1 MPKKF
6 DLDKLEELLRKKK
19 MEKDEKAEKEVFKTE
34 KSEKVAKEVENL
46 ILQSR
51 EIEKSQKYTEKGLR
65 RFLTTVGGGVI
76 VSVEKTGD
84 GIVKTAERAKGVEKV
99 FARESM
105 AKPSGVS
112 RIGGIFGSFEI
123 GEKIGSVLKSLR
135 PERKVDSAVA
145 ERLKELKELQEFYK
159 ETVSAME
166 GEEEEWKRV
175 ELERP
180 LAERLADIFY
190 SVFGRGASGSVRFFT
205 GLDDDLYRAHLFIT
219 PIKYVAMMIGFSLM
233 AGAAVFA
240 VSVFFL
246 PLYSIPF
253 SIIAAVLVLLI
264 VRMYP
269 KQVANRRAGEA
280 NRAIPF
286 ALRHLATQLQSGI
299 GLFESLTSV
308 ANAGYGALSEEFGR
322 VILDINRGVPVEEA
336 FERLSQRIPTEGIQ
350 KTVRNMIRA
359 MRTGG
364 DLAET
369 LTILADEVGFEL
381 RMKLRDYAQTLN
393 TFGLLYMML
402 SVVAPVMLMAT
413 NMAVST
419 LAGAMVFSTSVL
431 AILYLILI
439 PFMLFYFGLFV
450 KKMEPQV

>member
-1 MPKKF
+1 MAKKF
-6 DLDKLEELLRKKK
+6 DLEKLENLLRKRKVD
-19 MEKDEKAEKEVFKTE
+19 EDEKAEKEDLKSE
-34 KSEKVAKEVENL
+34 NSEKVSKEVESL

-51 EIEKSQKYTEKGLR
+51 EIEKSQKYTEKGLKKL
-65 RFLTTVGGGVI
+65 LTTVGGGVI
-76 VSVEKTGD
+76 GSVEKTG
-84 GIVKTAERAKGVEKV
+84 GGVVKTAERAKAMEKV
-99 FARESM
+99 FVRETDT
-105 AKPSGVS
+105 VS
-112 RIGGIFGSFEI
+112 SRVGKVGGRFGSFEI
-123 GEKIGSVLKSLR
+123 GQKVSSALKSFR
-135 PERKVDSAVA
+135 SERGADSAVA

-159 ETVSAME
+159 ETVAAE

-190 SVFGRGASGSVRFFT
+190 SIFGRGASGSVRFFT

-219 PIKYVAMMIGFSLM
+219 PIKYVAMMLGFSII
-233 AGAAVFA
+233 AGVAVFML
-240 VSVFFL
+240 SVFFL

-253 SIIAAVLVLLI
+253 SVIAAILVLLI

-308 ANAGYGALSEEFGR
+308 ANAGYGALSEEIGR

-336 FERLSQRIPTEGIQ
+336 LERFSQRVPTEGIQ

-419 LAGAMVFSTSVL
+419 LSGYMVFDTITL
-431 AILYLILI
+431 AVLYLVLI
-439 PFMLFYFGLFV
+439 PFLLFYFGLFV